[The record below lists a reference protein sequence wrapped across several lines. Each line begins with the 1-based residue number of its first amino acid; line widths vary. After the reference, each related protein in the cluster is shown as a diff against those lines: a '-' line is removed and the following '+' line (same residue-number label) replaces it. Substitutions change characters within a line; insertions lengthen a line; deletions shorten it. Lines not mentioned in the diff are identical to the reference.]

1 MDRTKISKNLIALRG
16 EKSREE
22 VAFSIGISASA
33 LSMYETGQRIPRD
46 EIKLKL
52 AEYYGVDVQSIFLSN
67 RYTKCEQNGGNSLR
81 QSRKD
86 SNNVQVSIK
95 RRL

>member
-22 VAFSIGISASA
+22 VAYNVGISASA

-46 EIKLKL
+46 EIKLKI
-52 AEYYGVDVQSIFLSN
+52 ADYYGVDVQSIFF
-67 RYTKCEQNGGNSLR
+67 E
-81 QSRKD
+81 
-86 SNNVQVSIK
+86 
-95 RRL
+95 

>member
-52 AEYYGVDVQSIFLSN
+52 AEYYGVDVQSIFFEESVP
-67 RYTKCEQNGGNSLR
+67 EM
-81 QSRKD
+81 
-86 SNNVQVSIK
+86 
-95 RRL
+95 

>member
-52 AEYYGVDVQSIFLSN
+52 AEYYGVDVQSIFF
-67 RYTKCEQNGGNSLR
+67 K
-81 QSRKD
+81 
-86 SNNVQVSIK
+86 
-95 RRL
+95 

>member
-52 AEYYGVDVQSIFLSN
+52 AEDDGVGVQASVF
-67 RYTKCEQNGGNSLR
+67 E
-81 QSRKD
+81 
-86 SNNVQVSIK
+86 
-95 RRL
+95 

>member
-33 LSMYETGQRIPRD
+33 LSMYETGQHITRD

-52 AEYYGVDVQSIFLSN
+52 AEYYGVDVQSIFF
-67 RYTKCEQNGGNSLR
+67 E
-81 QSRKD
+81 
-86 SNNVQVSIK
+86 
-95 RRL
+95 

>member
-33 LSMYETGQRIPRD
+33 LSMYETGQSIPRD

-52 AEYYGVDVQSIFLSN
+52 AEYYGVDVQSIFF
-67 RYTKCEQNGGNSLR
+67 E
-81 QSRKD
+81 
-86 SNNVQVSIK
+86 
-95 RRL
+95 

>member
-46 EIKLKL
+46 VIKLKL
-52 AEYYGVDVQSIFLSN
+52 AEYYGVDVQSIFF
-67 RYTKCEQNGGNSLR
+67 E
-81 QSRKD
+81 
-86 SNNVQVSIK
+86 
-95 RRL
+95 

>member
-46 EIKLKL
+46 EI
-52 AEYYGVDVQSIFLSN
+52 
-67 RYTKCEQNGGNSLR
+67 
-81 QSRKD
+81 
-86 SNNVQVSIK
+86 
-95 RRL
+95 

>member
-67 RYTKCEQNGGNSLR
+67 RYTKCELC
-81 QSRKD
+81 
-86 SNNVQVSIK
+86 
-95 RRL
+95 RRDNKWKTTKQFATHFAQLSG